1 MEQIQVCDVK
11 QAAMETEFE
20 TFSELMREKESLLDE
35 DLDKLDVCTKR
46 QSLESEFEAYSVVL
60 EERKSHIS
68 EEMVH
73 QKVLATTLEMASRFE
88 PFTEL
93 MEGEETLLQ
102 KSLEQLN
109 LDTKTEP
116 ASTGDHL
123 DMELSPKLETLA
135 ILDSPANNTS
145 LVNGV
150 PEEAELTGLSVSQ
163 VSPLLLEAL
172 EAGSDTSEVVNEGE
186 TPSSSILED
195 ISHQPVELSN
205 EATTEESLTL
215 SESSE
220 LNLSGLD
227 ILEGH
232 VGTAIARASET
243 FSMGSGKNGTIL
255 TDGDINSQGYNR
267 ESNADSEAKT
277 DSETSMSHSE
287 GKVSTPLDGNLAR
300 TEDSTK

>member
-116 ASTGDHL
+116 A
-123 DMELSPKLETLA
+123 
-135 ILDSPANNTS
+135 NNTS

-163 VSPLLLEAL
+163 VSPLLLETL

-243 FSMGSGKNGTIL
+243 FSMGSGKKGTIL

-267 ESNADSEAKT
+267 ESNTDSEAKT
-277 DSETSMSHSE
+277 DSETSMSHSDE
-287 GKVSTPLDGNLAR
+287 KVSTPLDGNLAR